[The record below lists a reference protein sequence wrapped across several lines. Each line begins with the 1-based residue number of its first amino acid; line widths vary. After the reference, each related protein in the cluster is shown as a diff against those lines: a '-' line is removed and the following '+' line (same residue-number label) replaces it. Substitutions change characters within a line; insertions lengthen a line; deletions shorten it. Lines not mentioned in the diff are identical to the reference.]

1 MNRSLPAIKTLHAF
15 LVTAESLNFT
25 HAAQQLNLTQGAVS
39 RQVQTLEEYVGTA
52 LFYRHARGLSLTQKG
67 AVLLPLIKENL
78 ASLHHSLALVS
89 SSPTKINLNA
99 PSCITSWL
107 LPRLMTFQ
115 QQEPK
120 IDVELT
126 STINHKYEPNFDPF
140 DAVIVYGK
148 EPKQPSIKC
157 HLLFDEHLTPICR
170 TDVWDSN
177 SHQSDDDLSRY
188 TWLHSNAEQSDWRLW
203 LSHLAR
209 TDLTSKNNQVFS
221 TLDQAM
227 NAAMQG
233 FGVVIGDIT
242 LAKNDLELG
251 RVIAPYPQSVATGNS
266 YYLLQPK
273 TQNNDSLNLL
283 IKWLLQSPQP

>member
-39 RQVQTLEEYVGTA
+39 RQIQTLEEYVGTA

-67 AVLLPLIKENL
+67 AALVPLIKENL

-115 QQEPK
+115 QQQPK

-126 STINHKYEPNFDPF
+126 STIKHKYEPNFDPF

-157 HLLFDEHLTPICR
+157 QLLFDEYLTPICR
-170 TDVWDSN
+170 TDVWS
-177 SHQSDDDLSRY
+177 SIEHESDDDLSRY

-203 LSHLAR
+203 LSHIGKPELS
-209 TDLTSKNNQVFS
+209 SKNNQVFS

-233 FGVVIGDIT
+233 FGMVIGDVT

-251 RVIAPYPQSVATGNS
+251 RVIAPYQQSVATGNS

-273 TQNNDSLNLL
+273 SQNNDSLNSL
-283 IKWLLQSPQP
+283 INWLLQTPSH